1 MLKVYLYTKIVFEF
15 FTVALSAYV
24 VVYFTYNLYK
34 DIQKHKVLQNL
45 LKVQVSVNFFLSI

>member
-1 MLKVYLYTKIVFEF
+1 MVKVYLYTKIVFEF
-15 FTVALSAYV
+15 FTVASSAYV
-24 VVYFTYNLYK
+24 VVYFTYNVYK